1 MEPHTHVEHLLM
13 ISQSLKAMGGAT
25 YNSNPDAWRQQT
37 RKYCGLEAKVT
48 DPTTGKSQLMYIGDS
63 FDDAWVRVSHRRNLR
78 GISTDK
84 SA

>member
-1 MEPHTHVEHLLM
+1 
-13 ISQSLKAMGGAT
+13 MGGAT

-63 FDDAWVRVSHRRNLR
+63 FDDAWVRVCNVTTLSEIAPNEF
-78 GISTDK
+78 T
-84 SA
+84 

>member
-1 MEPHTHVEHLLM
+1 M

-25 YNSNPDAWRQQT
+25 YSSNPDAWRQQT

-63 FDDAWVRVSHRRNLR
+63 FDDKWVRVSHPASFG
-78 GISTDK
+78 GISTDMYT
-84 SA
+84 